1 VVHGRELPPHA
12 LKVADRPAEGH
23 ALACVAQ
30 RLVECALGE
39 PERDRRIEAALG
51 VECRQQLLEAAFAQQ
66 QVLRR
71 QFAVLEP
78 HLLQILAAHGVES
91 AGEDEARRAFLD
103 QDAADAVATRLT
115 VDAREHDEGARFLG
129 AADQR
134 LHALEAQRVAVHGRV
149 GGVARDVGSGLR
161 LGHADGE
168 NAVARANRGQQ
179 SPLDRLRPVGR
190 DDAGL
195 DADFSQ
201 HRHGRD
207 VAALGDF
214 LEHQRGV
221 EDAELRAAIG
231 LRHGHAE
238 HADFRKAGDGTRRS
252 CIAGRAA

>member
-1 VVHGRELPPHA
+1 MPWNSPIGA
-12 LKVADRPAEGH
+12 AEGH
-23 ALACVAQ
+23 ALARVAQ

-39 PERDRRIEAALG
+39 PERDRGIEAALG
-51 VECRQQLLEAAFAQQ
+51 VERRQKLLEAAFAQQ

-71 QFAVLEP
+71 QFAILEP
-78 HLLQILAAHGVES
+78 HLLQVFAAHGVEF

-103 QDAADAVATRLT
+103 QDAADAVASRPA
-115 VDAREHDEGARFLG
+115 VDPREHHEGAGLLG

-134 LHALEAQRVAVHGRV
+134 LHALEAQRVAAHGRV

-168 NAVARANRGQQ
+168 DAVARANRGQQ
-179 SPLDRLRPVGR
+179 APLDRLRRVGC

-195 DADFSQ
+195 DADFAQ
-201 HRHGRD
+201 HGHGRD

-221 EDAELRAAIG
+221 EDAELGAAIG

-238 HADFRKAGDGTRRS
+238 HADLRRGWRCSPRGTRRS